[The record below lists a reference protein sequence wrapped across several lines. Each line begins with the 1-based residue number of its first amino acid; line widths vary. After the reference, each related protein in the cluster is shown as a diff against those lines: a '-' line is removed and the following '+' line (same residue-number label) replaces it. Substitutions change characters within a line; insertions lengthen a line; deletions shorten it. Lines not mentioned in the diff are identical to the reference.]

1 MKIESDSILVSR
13 KLQICPKVTKMGST
27 IGHRIVIIGV
37 GALRCQRHIPSKN
50 PLPQPFGGVIAVSWF
65 FRSRALA
72 MCSKYRTAYR
82 LNERHLEKK
91 KKKHNNI
98 WGKKTIQLIET
109 ASIWPFG
116 AKSSWER
123 GTAWLRNICIIVY
136 FLIFREIGK
145 AIFSRETR
153 RTKDE
158 RGWISPE
165 WFGCF
170 SLSNGIRTKVSL
182 N

>member
-72 MCSKYRTAYR
+72 MCSKQNSLPIKRTAFR
-82 LNERHLEKK
+82 EQKK
-91 KKKHNNI
+91 KTEHMRQKNNSVNRNS
-98 WGKKTIQLIET
+98 
-109 ASIWPFG
+109 SIWPFG